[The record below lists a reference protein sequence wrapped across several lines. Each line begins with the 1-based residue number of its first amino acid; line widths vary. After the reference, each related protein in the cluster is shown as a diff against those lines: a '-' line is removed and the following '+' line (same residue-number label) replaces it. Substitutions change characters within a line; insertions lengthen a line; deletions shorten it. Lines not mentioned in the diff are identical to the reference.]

1 MDPRDPI
8 DPISP
13 GTRVSGTDELPESG
27 TPSLASSSS
36 SGKSRRA
43 AGDEPSHEK
52 LKKAVPGGCDN
63 IGGGLLQG
71 AGSVLA
77 GFAGGAAALVAA
89 PVMGARDAGP
99 KGAAVGLA
107 AGVVAF
113 VALPV
118 AGVVS
123 GIGEV
128 VAGAANTPSAVQA
141 KAQGKEWDEHT
152 QQYTE
157 YSLPEELERLK
168 AVDVDSA
175 FTSAA
180 GAAAAAERG
189 ERKTAAPV
197 AAMGMYDALGVDPAA
212 TEGELKRAYYKRSL
226 KLHPDKNPNDPE
238 ASTKFQEVARAYQVL
253 SDPVMRA
260 RYDKGGEAGIEE
272 GENAN
277 RIDAKMMFEIFFG
290 TEKFEDLIGAVP
302 MVVEMSVDRPMPP
315 EEKKFRQLLREA
327 KVATHLA
334 ELTSAYVEGARG
346 PAAFSTWAAHFAEEL
361 TDTPFGLRLLH
372 VLGSCY
378 VHNAE
383 DFLSSRSPVGI
394 PEQARL
400 SVTATAR
407 SVKTRVT
414 ALTAAASAASAAA
427 KAERSVKESEEAERV
442 SEADSP

>member
-1 MDPRDPI
+1 MDPR

-13 GTRVSGTDELPESG
+13 GTRVSGTDDLPESG

-52 LKKAVPGGCDN
+52 LKKAVPGGSDN

-197 AAMGMYDALGVDPAA
+197 AATGMYDALGVDPAA

-253 SDPVMRA
+253 SAPVMRA

-361 TDTPFGLRLLH
+361 TDTPFGQFLTPG
-372 VLGSCY
+372 VPDGSE
-378 VHNAE
+378 VDIVIRPQHLKI
-383 DFLSSRSPVGI
+383 DFDLV
-394 PEQARL
+394 
-400 SVTATAR
+400 
-407 SVKTRVT
+407 
-414 ALTAAASAASAAA
+414 
-427 KAERSVKESEEAERV
+427 
-442 SEADSP
+442 